1 MLENR
6 MAEEKSPPPPFF
18 RRRKPRETMPLNA
31 PRDLYE
37 DPAAS
42 GATAAPAGRAKA
54 TPEFQPLISAW
65 QLPASRSY
73 RLAAATAVLAASDLV
88 VASLCATVA
97 QLLAVGHLGGLA
109 ATVLLFGLCTV
120 AGMQLAGV
128 HNPKE
133 SRKTNELALRV
144 LFGVAAS
151 FVATMTVSLAW
162 PGAPVGRTVIAA
174 YYLLALPL
182 LMAWHLLGSGRTRS
196 RFKPDSIAVVG
207 PQETAAE
214 VARSIS
220 DNDAFRLGL
229 VMTPSPSGAV
239 LLSDGK
245 AAPTVVA
252 VEDIPSIIAREGVG
266 SIAVADSTTKH
277 SVELYRQLWNCRNM
291 GIDVLDIGDCLEM
304 LDKKLALDRLD
315 AWHTP
320 SLSFPGWD
328 RALDDKLKRFCDI
341 VMAVTGMILSAPVML
356 AAAVAI
362 RWSDGGP
369 VIFSQERV
377 GLRGRTY
384 RMYKFRSMAVD
395 AGDAE
400 PDSRARWSF
409 VTLLDDPR
417 AFPAGRIL
425 RNTHMDELPQ
435 LWNVLK
441 GDMSMI
447 GPRPERP
454 ELVAELRQKIPH
466 YDARHATRPG
476 ISGWTQLQWPRCKY
490 TGCMVEDTRAKL
502 EYELYYVRYRNVLW
516 DVHIAAKTVLFVLEA
531 FRPHRKA

>member
-1 MLENR
+1 
-6 MAEEKSPPPPFF
+6 
-18 RRRKPRETMPLNA
+18 MPLNA

-42 GATAAPAGRAKA
+42 GAAAAPAGHAET
-54 TPEFQPLISAW
+54 TPEFQQLASPW

-73 RLAAATAVLAASDLV
+73 RLAATTAVLAASDLV
-88 VASLCATVA
+88 VAGLCAA
-97 QLLAVGHLGGLA
+97 FAHFLAVGHLGGSA
-109 ATVLLFGLCTV
+109 VAVLLFGLCTV
-120 AGMQLAGV
+120 AGMHLAGV
-128 HNPKE
+128 HYPKE
-133 SRKTNELALRV
+133 SRKANELALRV
-144 LFGVAAS
+144 LFGVTVS
-151 FVATMTVSLAW
+151 FVPTMTVLLAW
-162 PGAPVGRTVIAA
+162 PAAPVGRSVVAV

-182 LMAWHLLGSGRTRS
+182 LMAWHLLGLSRTRA

-207 PQETAAE
+207 PPETVSE
-214 VARSIS
+214 VARSIAR
-220 DNDAFRLGL
+220 NDSFGLGL
-229 VMTPSPSGAV
+229 VITPSPSGAV
-239 LLSDGK
+239 FVSDGK
-245 AAPTVVA
+245 AAPTLAA
-252 VEDIPSIIAREGVG
+252 VEDIPSIIAREGIG
-266 SIAVADSTTKH
+266 SIAVANSTTRH

-291 GIDVLDIGDCLEM
+291 GIDVLDIGACLEM

-328 RALDDKLKRFCDI
+328 RALDDRLKRICDI

-369 VIFSQERV
+369 VIFAQERV

-384 RMYKFRSMAVD
+384 RMYKFRSMTVD

-417 AFPAGRIL
+417 AFPVGRLL

-531 FRPHRKA
+531 FWPHRNA